1 MKNRIKQYLLAA
13 SMCVGLTACSDFFE
27 PIPGV
32 QFGLDETFA
41 SKQRTEEYLNNVYSY
56 VREVTDAIH
65 PNTYGGIFTEASL
78 DGANRWN
85 KTYAEWTNGSFNS
98 ASAQAS
104 EYFSKYYQAIAK
116 ASTFIQNVDK
126 CTEAAASTRGKWKSE
141 ARALRAYYYFELLR
155 LYGPIPL
162 IGEDPIPLDA
172 SLEELIKERN
182 SVDEC
187 VNFIATELQSAIDS
201 GDLLQRAGKANLGR
215 MDVAT
220 CMALKAKLYLYWA
233 SPLFN
238 GNTDFFNVKDC
249 YGNQLVSQTYDET
262 KWAKAAAAAKD
273 VIELAK
279 ASGLYELYVV
289 APKATV
295 LPSQRPP
302 HNALYSDKNYP
313 EGWADVDPLLSYKS
327 NFDGTILGSK
337 NPELIFTRT
346 RIGTG
351 HINDWA
357 YQSTPKTLKGNNRLA
372 VTQKQVDAYAMNDGR
387 SITEAEATGDYVTQG
402 FTTQAYAVANP
413 FLPAKVNLMYNN
425 REPRFYASIAY
436 NGSVW
441 EASSAS
447 ESEFRDQQIF
457 YYRGLNDGKQGF
469 KEECPLTGVTLKK
482 FYNSEDSRTEGG
494 YLVDKTEMTIRYGE
508 ILLIYAEALNELTSG
523 QVYHLTT
530 YTGADVEIQRSV
542 DEMRYAIKRIRMR
555 AGVPD
560 YSEETYNNPND
571 FRVKLK
577 RERQIEL
584 LGENSMRYFDLRR
597 WKDAMTEENQLLQG
611 CNINI
616 SDDETRIADFYKQ
629 TIITSVHKVF
639 EQKMYLWPFPT
650 YELKRNVNM
659 TQNPEW

>member
-238 GNTDFFNVKDC
+238 GNTDQASVK
-249 YGNQLVSQTYDET
+249 N
-262 KWAKAAAAAKD
+262 K
-273 VIELAK
+273 
-279 ASGLYELYVV
+279 
-289 APKATV
+289 
-295 LPSQRPP
+295 
-302 HNALYSDKNYP
+302 
-313 EGWADVDPLLSYKS
+313 
-327 NFDGTILGSK
+327 
-337 NPELIFTRT
+337 
-346 RIGTG
+346 
-351 HINDWA
+351 
-357 YQSTPKTLKGNNRLA
+357 
-372 VTQKQVDAYAMNDGR
+372 
-387 SITEAEATGDYVTQG
+387 
-402 FTTQAYAVANP
+402 
-413 FLPAKVNLMYNN
+413 
-425 REPRFYASIAY
+425 
-436 NGSVW
+436 
-441 EASSAS
+441 
-447 ESEFRDQQIF
+447 
-457 YYRGLNDGKQGF
+457 DGKQLF
-469 KEECPLTGVTLKK
+469 PQTED
-482 FYNSEDSRTEGG
+482 NSKWT
-494 YLVDKTEMTIRYGE
+494 
-508 ILLIYAEALNELTSG
+508 
-523 QVYHLTT
+523 
-530 YTGADVEIQRSV
+530 
-542 DEMRYAIKRIRMR
+542 
-555 AGVPD
+555 
-560 YSEETYNNPND
+560 
-571 FRVKLK
+571 
-577 RERQIEL
+577 
-584 LGENSMRYFDLRR
+584 
-597 WKDAMTEENQLLQG
+597 
-611 CNINI
+611 
-616 SDDETRIADFYKQ
+616 
-629 TIITSVHKVF
+629 
-639 EQKMYLWPFPT
+639 
-650 YELKRNVNM
+650 
-659 TQNPEW
+659 